1 MPSSLQARLDLMKEK
16 KKTAALEESM
26 SVLSEGKGPSS
37 KPEVNAHDIS
47 RQLQSELQQAKDT
60 IEKMTAE
67 AQSKAHAK
75 IEERLVEEL
84 VRMSKLHRQLGD
96 ATRHVQR
103 NMDMLHS
110 DYGQKQRN
118 MDAFIQSESIRF
130 KTLVD
135 VAEAEK
141 KTLSHRLELV
151 EG

>member
-1 MPSSLQARLDLMKEK
+1 MKEK

-26 SVLSEGKGPSS
+26 SVLSEGKGSS
-37 KPEVNAHDIS
+37 KPEVNVHDIS
-47 RQLQSELQQAKDT
+47 RQLLQSELQQAKDT

-67 AQSKAHAK
+67 VQSKAHTK

-103 NMDMLHS
+103 NMGMLHS

-118 MDAFIQSESIRF
+118 MDAFMQSESIRF

-135 VAEAEK
+135 AAEAEK
-141 KTLSHRLELV
+141 KTLSNRLELV

>member
-1 MPSSLQARLDLMKEK
+1 MKEK

-26 SVLSEGKGPSS
+26 SVFSEGKGSS

-60 IEKMTAE
+60 IEKITAE
-67 AQSKAHAK
+67 AQSKAHTR

-118 MDAFIQSESIRF
+118 MDAFMQSESTRF

-135 VAEAEK
+135 AAEAEK